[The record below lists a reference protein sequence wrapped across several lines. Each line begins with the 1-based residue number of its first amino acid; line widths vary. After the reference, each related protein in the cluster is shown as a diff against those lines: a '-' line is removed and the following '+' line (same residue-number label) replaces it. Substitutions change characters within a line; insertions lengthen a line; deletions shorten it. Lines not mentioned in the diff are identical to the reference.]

1 MKKLKTACVVLL
13 IAAMAIGLWESAHQ
27 LFSPARWHE
36 QYLHD
41 CIETYA
47 EYKEALNASLPRLL
61 DSETAPDTRQM
72 ILDPL
77 IAYVQDASPGD
88 RVIVIPL
95 ADIGDFYQRTY
106 TYGLIWAADY
116 NRLLEKNPDLILVSL
131 ENGWCAYAS
140 TSPQ

>member
-1 MKKLKTACVVLL
+1 MKKLKAILSVLL
-13 IAAMAIGLWESAHQ
+13 IAVIAIAIWEST
-27 LFSPARWHE
+27 WHWLTPE
-36 QYLHD
+36 RRHERYLRQ
-41 CIETYA
+41 CVQTYT
-47 EYKEALNASLPRLL
+47 EYEEVLNTALPRLL
-61 DSETAPDTRQM
+61 DPKTAPDTRQM

-77 IAYVQDASPGD
+77 IAYVQDASPED
-88 RVIVIPL
+88 RIIVIPL
-95 ADIGDFYQRTY
+95 AGIGDFYQRTY